1 MFECEGS
8 PMTQSAGSGI
18 KSVPSAHSVDETVGR
33 LKTIL
38 ESRGVMLFAL
48 VDHSGEAAKVGMEM
62 HPTQLLIFGSP
73 KGGTPVMLAAP
84 SVAIDLPLK
93 ALVWED
99 DKGKVWITQNSPE
112 YLKERHGIPD
122 NLVANLAGA
131 GALIQKAV
139 E

>member
-1 MFECEGS
+1 MNNGLIHTASLYSVAETLQRLE
-8 PMTQSAGSGI
+8 AI
-18 KSVPSAHSVDETVGR
+18 LKSKG
-33 LKTIL
+33 LTI
-38 ESRGVMLFAL
+38 FAR
-48 VDHSGEAAKVGMEM
+48 VDHSGEAAKAGIEM
-62 HPTQLLIFGSP
+62 HLTQLLIFGSP

-99 DKGKVWITQNSPE
+99 DQGKVWITQNSPE
-112 YLKERHGIPD
+112 YLQQRHGIPA

>member
-1 MFECEGS
+1 MNHGLIHTAS
-8 PMTQSAGSGI
+8 PYSVAETLQRLEAI
-18 KSVPSAHSVDETVGR
+18 LKSKG
-33 LKTIL
+33 LTI
-38 ESRGVMLFAL
+38 FAR
-48 VDHSGEAAKVGMEM
+48 VDHSGEAAKIGMEM

-99 DKGKVWITQNSPE
+99 DQGKVWITQNRPE
-112 YLKERHGIPD
+112 YLQQRHGIPA

>member
-1 MFECEGS
+1 MNNGLIHTAS
-8 PMTQSAGSGI
+8 P
-18 KSVPSAHSVDETVGR
+18 HSVAETLQR
-33 LKTIL
+33 LEAILKSKGLTI
-38 ESRGVMLFAL
+38 FAR
-48 VDHSGEAAKVGMEM
+48 VDHSGEAARVGMEM
-62 HPTQLLIFGSP
+62 HPTQLLIFGRP

-99 DKGKVWITQNSPE
+99 DHGKVWITQNSPE
-112 YLKERHGIPD
+112 YLQQRHGIPA